1 MKRFFTLTA
10 IALFTC
16 VLHAQQTGYFTTQ
29 FSWTNAAGLQNRS
42 LRMHVPASYNP
53 ANSYAL
59 VIGFHGLG
67 DNPVNY
73 TQVINY
79 YVTNSYFENVIV
91 ACPNEGTPNTS
102 WFAGSEDLKI
112 ISAIISHLKTSYNID
127 TTRVFAQGFSFG
139 GKSAYLHGLDEADH
153 LKGIIAH
160 SPGFYSTAD
169 VHNTCND
176 PLHCQHKYNYAN
188 AWKLMV
194 CITAGSGEYNLGQTE
209 PYLTLASKAVL
220 KLNSSGGDAIF
231 IEDPTGYHNLPPIT
245 IVRSCWDHVNRPS
258 TNINEISDAGGYRVF
273 PNPAS
278 CFINIETNHA
288 GITRRAQLLNTT
300 GAVVYQTEFSD
311 YATAIPVH
319 NIAEGL
325 YLLKIYG
332 IKGESLFQS
341 RIVVMH

>member
-1 MKRFFTLTA
+1 MRR
-10 IALFTC
+10 
-16 VLHAQQTGYFTTQ
+16 VLPIMMLIFLAGTVTAQQTGYFTTQ
-29 FSWTNAAGLQNRS
+29 FSWTNSVGLQNRS
-42 LRMHVPASYNP
+42 LRMLVPASYNP
-53 ANSYAL
+53 TSSYAL

-67 DNPVNY
+67 DSPVNY
-73 TQVINY
+73 TQVISY
-79 YVTNSYFENVIV
+79 YATNSYFGNVIV
-91 ACPNEGTPNTS
+91 ACPNEGTTNTS
-102 WFAGSEDLKI
+102 WFAGSEDFSI
-112 ISAIISHLKTSYNID
+112 ISAIIDHVKATYNID

-169 VHNTCND
+169 IHNTCND

-209 PYLTLASKAVL
+209 PYLTLASKAVV

-258 TNINEISDAGGYRVF
+258 TSISEVSDANGYRLF

-278 CFINIETNHA
+278 YEVNIE
-288 GITRRAQLLNTT
+288 GYQT
-300 GAVVYQTEFSD
+300 GAEKIVEILNMSGVVVRAVKYSD
-311 YATAIPVH
+311 CRISIPVYDMADG
-319 NIAEGL
+319 I
-325 YLLKIYG
+325 YLLKISNSNKEILYQ
-332 IKGESLFQS
+332 KK
-341 RIVVMH
+341 IVVMH